1 MEGCANCSRE
11 EADRAGHVILYTAKS
26 DLNLTFSK
34 KNCQSSPEI
43 IGTLKLLC
51 KRQVLTFLWLCVSGD
66 H

>member
-1 MEGCANCSRE
+1 M
-11 EADRAGHVILYTAKS
+11 AGHVILILTAKS

-51 KRQVLTFLWLCVSGD
+51 KRQVFTFLWLCVSGD